1 MHRTRTFVVVVNGAP
16 RSGKDAFCD
25 SCKQY
30 CDMDESANVM
40 ILSSVDPIKQTLYQ
54 FGWDGEKSDAI
65 RDMIVGIKQMWINA
79 QNGPTIFL
87 FNNIFEFHKE
97 HHGEDNICFV
107 HIREPEEIDKLKKM
121 FEGFDS
127 IGIYFTTVLIT
138 REQADHSNQRDADNT
153 DIINSYKYAHKIENN
168 GDHLFDLSE
177 LAEGFIDY
185 LLDERR

>member
-1 MHRTRTFVVVVNGAP
+1 
-16 RSGKDAFCD
+16 
-25 SCKQY
+25 
-30 CDMDESANVM
+30 
-40 ILSSVDPIKQTLYQ
+40 
-54 FGWDGEKSDAI
+54 
-65 RDMIVGIKQMWINA
+65 MIVGIKQMWINA

-138 REQADHSNQRDADNT
+138 REQADHSNQRNADNT
-153 DIINSYKYAHKIENN
+153 DIINSYEYAHKIENN

-177 LAEGFIDY
+177 LAEGFVDY